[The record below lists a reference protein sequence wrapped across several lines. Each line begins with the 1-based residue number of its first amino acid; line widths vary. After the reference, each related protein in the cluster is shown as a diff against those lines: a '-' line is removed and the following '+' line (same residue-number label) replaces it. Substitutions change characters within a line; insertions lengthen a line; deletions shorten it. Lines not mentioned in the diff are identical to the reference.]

1 MATQMDENINTE
13 ELISEIENYPAIWDI
28 SCSDYSN
35 KHLKKNSW
43 EAVLVKF
50 YPDFAEKT
58 YAEQNN
64 IAVRV
69 QRKWKSLRDCYT
81 RELAKLKSE
90 MSGSGCSGRKQYIYF
105 NQLSFLQTSKK
116 ATTSRIA
123 EELSD
128 VRSEEMVEVIIEE
141 NIESNEIPV
150 SPMLRAKARRRKTTS
165 SSSKKSEDK
174 LFVALANQIMKTK
187 AGDVEK
193 DEDTLFMLS
202 LVTELKKVPDDL
214 KLDVKSELI
223 NVFRKFRNTQR
234 VTALASPPP

>member
-1 MATQMDENINTE
+1 MA
-13 ELISEIENYPAIWDI
+13 
-28 SCSDYSN
+28 
-35 KHLKKNSW
+35 KNPRVTPLDRRSRR
-43 EAVLVKF
+43 EFIHRFLPTAATPEVYVL
-50 YPDFAEKT
+50 
-58 YAEQNN
+58 
-64 IAVRV
+64 AVRV

-90 MSGSGCSGRKQYIYF
+90 MSGSGCSGQ
-105 NQLSFLQTSKK
+105 
-116 ATTSRIA
+116 
-123 EELSD
+123 ELSD